1 MIKFYNTSIKNQIEK
16 SIRLNRALLIDF
28 DGTLVD
34 YSLNERR
41 ALEKLFESLNL
52 PKELFR
58 NVHQEYSKINSY
70 YWSQFELKKLTI
82 KEVQYKRFADL
93 MSKYNIDGDAKELNK
108 TYLDYLVQTTSI
120 EKNIL
125 EAIKKLRD
133 SGIKIVIITNG
144 IHWTQ
149 TERLKNTGLDNI
161 IDAFF
166 TSESVGFAKPH
177 PKMFLDSKEFLESIN
192 CPTNDLWV
200 IGDNFEADIK
210 GAFNV
215 GFNTCW
221 VSKNHISD
229 NSQFDEDNQFPTLI
243 ANNFLEFV
251 EFYNSVKHAES

>member
-1 MIKFYNTSIKNQIEK
+1 MIKFSESNKNQIVE

-52 PKELFR
+52 PKELFTI
-58 NVHQEYSKINSY
+58 VHQEYSKINSY

-133 SGIKIVIITNG
+133 SGVKIVIITNG

-149 TERLKNTGLDNI
+149 TERLKNTGLDKI

-177 PKMFLDSKEFLESIN
+177 PKMFLDSKKFLESID

-215 GFNTCW
+215 GYKTCW
-221 VSKNHISD
+221 VNKNHSS
-229 NSQFDEDNQFPTLI
+229 NSSQLYEDSQVPTLI

-251 EFYNSVKHAES
+251 EFYNNIKYSES